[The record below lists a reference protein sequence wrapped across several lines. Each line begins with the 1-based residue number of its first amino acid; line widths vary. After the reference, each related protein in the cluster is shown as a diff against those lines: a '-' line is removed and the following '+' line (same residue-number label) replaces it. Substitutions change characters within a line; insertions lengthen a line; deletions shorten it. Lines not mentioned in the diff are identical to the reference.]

1 MAKRPSRRELQRQ
14 FDLLA
19 TKWETELQRAF
30 FSAVSEIASTAE
42 LGRIVK
48 ALEIGDIDAAIRA
61 LHLESAAFRM
71 LDRAKEAAF
80 EAGGRKTVEYMPAL
94 RDAAGQ
100 QVVIRFDIRNIRA
113 EQYLSGRAG
122 TNIAQGRM
130 SDRLYRD
137 MVESSRTTL
146 TEGLRAG
153 RNPRSVA
160 LDLVGRIDRTTGRR
174 VGGTIGLSGPQQQAV
189 TRARLAMESGNV
201 QGMERYLG
209 YARRDKRF
217 DATVLKAIKEKRP
230 ISKDMVDRIAGRYS
244 DRLLQL
250 RGETIARTET
260 LQALSTSQDIAYRSA
275 IDSGAIQS
283 QQVKKQWIST
293 ADNRVRDTHRAIN
306 GERVG
311 IDDTFSNGL
320 RYPHQEGAPA
330 DQVVNCRCTAQYLVD
345 FLDGVS

>member
-1 MAKRPSRRELQRQ
+1 MARRPTRRQIQRE

-19 TKWETELQRAF
+19 AKWETELQKAF
-30 FSAVSEIASTAE
+30 FAAVSEIASTAE
-42 LGRIVK
+42 LGRIVE
-48 ALEIGDIDAAIRA
+48 ALKVGDIDAAIRA
-61 LHLESAAFRM
+61 IHLDPAAFRI

-100 QVVIRFDIRNIRA
+100 QVVIRFDIRNPRA
-113 EQYLSGRAG
+113 EQYLRQHSSGL
-122 TNIAQGRM
+122 I
-130 SDRLYRD
+130 
-137 MVESSRTTL
+137 SRIVSEQQTTIRETL
-146 TEGLRAG
+146 ETGLRAG
-153 RNPRSVA
+153 RNPRSTA
-160 LDLVGRIDRTTGRR
+160 LDLIGRLDRTTGRR

-217 DATVLKAIKEKRP
+217 DATVMRAIKEKRP
-230 ISKDMVDRIAGRYS
+230 LSKDMVDRIAGRYS

-260 LQALSTSQDIAYRSA
+260 LQALSSSQDIAYRSA

-283 QQVKKQWIST
+283 HQVKKQWIST
-293 ADNRVRDTHRAIN
+293 TDNRVRDKHRAIN

-345 FLDGVS
+345 FLDDVS